1 MNEAFKGILTA
12 LEGLEKQFKDV
23 SKGEDL
29 LNTAFNFAYPA
40 MYPIDFLDVIIITKA
55 KIKKYG
61 DIELSDDEVEELTF
75 MPIRVNSLASLT
87 VPQMFNGNGNQAIPA
102 FLNTF
107 NYINFYLDHIFSYER
122 LDKSNLIPN
131 TMSRKIKSLDAR
143 LGEIVPAIDELDNKI
158 KVINDAHTA
167 AENIPIDLQE
177 LKKYNEDAFSYN
189 EKIQKVYY
197 SLDGMETKGIEQL
210 ESLSQKDIKAKE
222 YLELCE
228 KAIVAS
234 TSKGLAGAFEI
245 KARNL
250 NWTILAWVVGLL
262 VALSAGGWIGY
273 KRLEV
278 LSSVLEKA
286 NPSTAVIATQLM
298 LSLFSVAAPLWFA
311 WMSTKQINQRFKLAE
326 DYAFKSAVA
335 KAYEGYK
342 NEAARVSDGDFE
354 KRLFDSALTRLEE
367 APLRLIKEDDHG
379 TPWAEM
385 LNSKSF
391 QNFLDASIE
400 NVDFVKGLLNKK
412 GKNVNSASNDD
423 VISVEKTKVDA

>member
-1 MNEAFKGILTA
+1 MNEAFKGLVTA
-12 LEGLEKQFKDV
+12 LEALEKQLLEI

-29 LNTAFNFAYPA
+29 LNTTYNFCYPA
-40 MYPIDFLDVIIITKA
+40 LYPVDFIDVVVITRD
-55 KIKKYG
+55 KIKKNG
-61 DIELSDDEVEELTF
+61 EIQLSDDEVEELSF
-75 MPIRVNSLASLT
+75 MPIRVNSLAST
-87 VPQMFNGNGNQAIPA
+87 IVPHLFNGNGNQTIPS
-102 FLNTF
+102 FFNTF
-107 NYINFYLDHIFSYER
+107 NYINFFLDDLFVYER
-122 LDKSNLIPN
+122 LDKSNLIPKA
-131 TMSRKIKSLDAR
+131 MSRKIKSLDAR
-143 LGEIVPAIDELDNKI
+143 LGEVAPEIEALASKI
-158 KVINDAHTA
+158 KIINDAHTA

-177 LKKYNEDAFSYN
+177 LRKYNEDAFEYN
-189 EKIQKVYY
+189 EKIQKVFY
-197 SLDGMETKGIEQL
+197 SLGGMESRGIEQL
-210 ESLSQKDIKAKE
+210 NSLSEKEIKAKE

-250 NWTILAWVVGLL
+250 NWTILAWVLGLL
-262 VALSAGGWIGY
+262 LALGAGGWIGY

-278 LSSVLEKA
+278 LSTVLEKA

-354 KRLFDSALTRLEE
+354 RRLFDSALTRLEE

-400 NVDFVKGLLNKK
+400 NVDFVKGLLSKK
-412 GKNVNSASNDD
+412 GNGVKPASNDD
-423 VISVEKTKVDA
+423 VISVEKKKVDA

>member
-1 MNEAFKGILTA
+1 MNEAFQDAVDA
-12 LEGLEKQFKDV
+12 LDNLEKQIENSGVFNGLLTDSYGYNHPALFK
-23 SKGEDL
+23 SDL
-29 LNTAFNFAYPA
+29 RDAVTF
-40 MYPIDFLDVIIITKA
+40 TKK
-55 KIKKYG
+55 KIVKYG
-61 DIELSDDEVEELTF
+61 EIELTRDEIEEVEF
-75 MPIRVNSLASLT
+75 ISRRVTAMT
-87 VPQMFNGNGNQAIPA
+87 AIHVPYLLNGNGSQSIPA
-102 FLNTF
+102 FFSTLT
-107 NYINFYLDHIFSYER
+107 YINMFLDDLFSPERLEKATLVPKNMLRRIRSLDLRINEVEPEVER
-122 LDKSNLIPN
+122 LDE
-131 TMSRKIKSLDAR
+131 KIKS
-143 LGEIVPAIDELDNKI
+143 
-158 KVINDAHTA
+158 INEAHTA
-167 AENIPIDLQE
+167 AENIPIDLEE
-177 LKKYNEDAFSYN
+177 LRRYKTEAAELQ
-189 EKIQKVYY
+189 EKIQKIHFGFENA
-197 SLDGMETKGIEQL
+197 DTD
-210 ESLSQKDIKAKE
+210 SQKHLSSLAEKNEKANE
-222 YLELCE
+222 YLSLCE

-250 NWTILAWVVGLL
+250 NWTILAWVTGLL
-262 VALSAGGWIGY
+262 LALGAGGWIGY

-278 LSSVLEKA
+278 LSLVLEKA

-400 NVDFVKGLLNKK
+400 NIDFVKGLLNKK
-412 GKNVNSASNDD
+412 AQQNIVASNDD
-423 VISVEKTKVDA
+423 NGHKEIKQSNT